1 MLFISENSL
10 LLILINL
17 QKSPLQKRKYEFR
30 NNNGTT
36 RSLRNTTNKKTLS
49 RHGIREPFFGV
60 RIGDMKKLVKFVK
73 NNDNLAKELYSTG
86 NYDAMYLAVLSI
98 NPSNITKGELQQ
110 WLEQAYCDAISEYI
124 VAGVGAESKFAL
136 ELAREWI
143 SSEEEMISACGW
155 STYSNYISITDDSIL
170 DIEEISGL
178 LDTIEASIHK
188 ERNRVKYAMNGFV
201 ISVGTYIVDLNE
213 KALEVAKR
221 IGKVDVYMGDT
232 CCKVPLAT
240 DYLEKIINMGRV
252 GKKRKR
258 CIC

>member
-1 MLFISENSL
+1 M
-10 LLILINL
+10 NL
-17 QKSPLQKRKYEFR
+17 ETIMEQLEAL
-30 NNNGTT
+30 GTPQT
-36 RSLRNTTNKKTLS
+36 KKTLG

-73 NNDNLAKELYSTG
+73 NNDNLSKELYSTG
-86 NYDAMYLAVLSI
+86 NYDAMYLAGLSI
-98 NPSNITKGELQQ
+98 NPSNITKEELQQ

-124 VAGVGAESKFAL
+124 VAGVAAESKFAL

-143 SSEEEMISACGW
+143 KSEQERVSACGW

-170 DIEEISGL
+170 DIEEISEL
-178 LDTIEASIHK
+178 LDTIEICIHK

-201 ISVGTYIVDLNE
+201 ISVGAYIVDLNQ

-240 DYLEKIINMGRV
+240 DYVEKIINMGRI